1 MVWIFIDRQFLPT
14 VYALLYSV
22 GTSCDVIEHLGV
34 RNLLIAW
41 VCIGEIRAFYHKL
54 V

>member
-1 MVWIFIDRQFLPT
+1 MGWVFIDRQFLLT
-14 VYALLYSV
+14 VFALLYSV

-34 RNLLIAW
+34 RKLLIAW
-41 VCIGEIRAFYHKL
+41 IRVGEIRAFYHKL